1 MASNNEYKVKV
12 GVEFN
17 AIMTKVNSAL
27 DSLQDRLKKLGS
39 LTGAKDVTSGLSEGL
54 QKIVN
59 GFNELKD
66 FTITPKNLNEY
77 IGKLQ
82 VLEEELKAIGLSSKD
97 INQNL
102 FNDKNGSAAGNIQKA
117 NDEIKKLESN
127 IEALNKKKAE
137 NSTINPFTE
146 KDAQDLKNYEQEL
159 QKTQKSLS
167 GYTAYQTRL
176 KHASESLGVTEEQLA
191 EILRLLAQAHKEA
204 ADASEK
210 QREGQQELDSTKLA
224 DTIRTQV
231 NQYIGLAAIYRY
243 TKKYIQDLVQTYK
256 EFDQS
261 LVAIAAVTGQTRDQ
275 MWANIGVYNKMA
287 QSLGTTTQEVI
298 NASKLYYQQGLTTT
312 SVLKLTEET
321 VKLATIAE
329 LDSADATEYLT
340 TAMNGFKLSAE
351 ESTRVTDVWANLAAK
366 TASDVDELAVA
377 ISKVASLAENA
388 GMEIETASAF
398 LNQMIETTREAPENL
413 GTALKTIIARFQ
425 ELKTSEEELSDGV
438 DANKV
443 ERALKTAGVAL
454 RDASGQF
461 RDFDDVILE
470 LSSKWD
476 SLDRNTQR
484 YIATIAAGSRQQ
496 SRFIAL
502 VSDYEGLLRN
512 VNYAYDSL
520 GSADAQMAVFQE
532 GLAAS
537 TNRLQAAWEGLYTSW
552 SKSATVISKLIDGM
566 ADFVSTLADL
576 GAGWSAAI
584 AGLVLLT
591 ATITTNAI
599 ALQLQQQK
607 VAGVAAAF
615 GVYIPKAAGATSANI
630 ELALSTA
637 GVVAGYVALA
647 AIVLALGYGIIKAIN
662 YEKDYIKLQ
671 EKEAQQALQLAAK
684 TKDEASSLG
693 VLVTELEDAKKAG
706 EDIEAI
712 RQKIIDQFG
721 DEIKWIDIEG
731 KSAEE
736 LIEIL
741 KELQRQKEGLA
752 AKEYIQAA
760 EERAEADF
768 LNSEAYKN
776 SGAKVGWKF
785 TSGKNGHLAIKTV
798 FRYNGQTYD
807 SEEELARAI
816 LKEVNNSS
824 ALTDGESDFITKAI
838 IDSGAIERETDLT
851 AGIIKNFI
859 NRLDDESRKAIFDDD
874 GIITPE
880 AEQRLSNLN
889 DIVSNV
895 YNTLSDTNK
904 INLTNIL
911 NGSLNGVSFGVARQL
926 ISELDEAGADSEL
939 IVSLQRFVDQ
949 FENNLANTFASAVK
963 NGNLTTQEAIT
974 IRSQLLPGAQKAFI
988 DTFNSLAN
996 DPTAQQAYTQAIL
1009 NLLSKGIP
1017 QEDLTASLI
1026 SAFGDLDQAMSQY
1039 SALLSGY
1046 GKGTEENAE
1055 QLEALKDAVGE
1066 ANAAYLE
1073 GMDIINDYYGLMD
1086 DISTLMEGSLSD
1098 DDFAVRIE
1106 ALKDGIEALGYATRQ
1121 EINDEID
1128 AAIVRNELGQ
1138 QTLQATEWIKE
1149 MTDAIFN
1156 EGEATVETKKKE
1168 ILAYAANLEAV
1179 GDRLIA
1185 IGDEMIAQEK
1195 SGHANSV
1202 ATQALLENA
1211 ALEAEALVEV
1221 KNAALEA
1228 YDATEGG
1235 TGSVM
1240 AEQSRYFAKVAKDI
1254 RAGMSGA
1261 QVKALGQQMKQRAA
1275 GLRQLAN
1282 NLSMTQ
1288 KALDKTGKSAGKAAK
1303 ETDKLKDALEGLKDA
1318 LEDAKTEA
1326 EGYIDSVL
1334 EFLDKVQKDEED
1346 KLEKER
1352 NLLKIQ
1358 LQEWKNYID
1367 GRQELAQEEL
1377 ELQGKAADM
1386 YFNQEIAAIQA
1397 KIDALDDEA
1406 EAEDRLLKLQ
1416 KARDDYNKAQ
1426 NSRTRL
1432 VLTKGAGWIFKT
1444 DQNEVTNAR
1453 KALNDVQREIQKANY
1468 QKQLDDLQAQAT
1480 AWQEIA
1486 EKIGESAA
1494 EAERLEKAL
1503 KAFTDAIGQE
1513 GGYADIDAYTAAVKA
1528 QQSANDEYAKLS
1540 AEVDKWLE
1548 QADWEY
1554 QDILDSEMAKRFTEQ
1569 FQNGTVDRD
1578 DLAAKVGNI
1587 DEIVA
1592 AFGKDFDD
1600 YWSIDTKLQEEGLS
1614 ALQNIAESYHLLKNL
1629 EDTET
1634 FYNTQKAQLG
1644 LTKDQLKV
1652 AEEIRDAIQRAY
1664 DPTAEN
1670 LGLGENSKYY
1680 NATILDLIQQVQDY
1694 AEQIAALE
1702 AQQAQQSATD
1712 NSSSGN
1718 SGGGGGSSGGY
1729 SGGGNS
1735 GITTTYTSQEPTT
1748 LGRNLLNSI
1757 STGGTQYDPLGTA
1770 RGSISTST
1778 INSQSLSK
1786 TDNKNTTNNYYVS
1799 LNTNANNLNSLV
1811 QDIKRSTSVYAVH

>member
-17 AIMTKVNSAL
+17 AQISEINSQI
-27 DSLQDRLKKLGS
+27 DQLKKKIEQMGS
-39 LTGAKDVTSGLSEGL
+39 ATGNKSFATGLNKDIQEITNRLNGLR
-54 QKIVN
+54 
-59 GFNELKD
+59 D
-66 FTITPKNLNEY
+66 MTITPSNFNRFQAE
-77 IGKLQ
+77 LQ
-82 VLEEELKAIGLSSKD
+82 TVNDLIQKVKSS
-97 INQNL
+97 L
-102 FNDKNGSAAGNIQKA
+102 GNI
-117 NDEIKKLESN
+117 DTSN
-127 IEALNKKKAE
+127 IIDKIDAQKKKQNE
-137 NSTINPFTE
+137 LNQEIE
-146 KDAQDLKNYEQEL
+146 KQDLII
-159 QKTQKSLS
+159 KSLS
-167 GYTAYQTRL
+167 NKQDRNDAQNKALDVAIEKRKKLTQQLNGHKGAEAKLKNQLEATNQTEKEITDTLEKYDNVL
-176 KHASESLGVTEEQLA
+176 KEG
-191 EILRLLAQAHKEA
+191 
-204 ADASEK
+204 EK
-210 QREGQQELDSTKLA
+210 DGEKFLQGQQELENSRLA
-224 DTIRTQV
+224 DTIQRQV
-231 NQYIGLAAIYRY
+231 NAYIGLGAIYRY

-443 ERALKTAGVAL
+443 ERALKSAGVAL
-454 RDASGQF
+454 RDATGQF

-476 SLDRNTQR
+476 GLDRNTQR

-552 SKSATVISKLIDGM
+552 SESATVISTLIDKM
-566 ADFVSTLADL
+566 ADLVSMFADL
-576 GAGWSAAI
+576 GAGGS
-584 AGLVLLT
+584 
-591 ATITTNAI
+591 
-599 ALQLQQQK
+599 
-607 VAGVAAAF
+607 
-615 GVYIPKAAGATSANI
+615 
-630 ELALSTA
+630 
-637 GVVAGYVALA
+637 ALA
-647 AIVLALGYGIIKAIN
+647 AILTLLTVAFIANTGAMHLEAGGFKAVEKGSENYFKATLKLIGAKTTEVALNYALIASYALLAAGIVILIGWIVSLITAEKRRIKQLDEDIQKN
-662 YEKDYIKLQ
+662 R
-671 EKEAQQALQLAAK
+671 QLAAQE
-684 TKDEASSLG
+684 KDRASSLG
-693 VLVTELEDAKKAG
+693 VLRDELEAVHKAG
-706 EDIEAI
+706 TDDLEV

-721 DEIKWIDIEG
+721 DEIQGVNILTASYK
-731 KSAEE
+731 E
-736 LIEIL
+736 LIDVLE
-741 KELQRQKEGLA
+741 KEQQLRNEKAAGTYYTGWDEQEERFNIDRENA
-752 AKEYIQAA
+752 AKEAA
-760 EERAEADF
+760 
-768 LNSEAYKN
+768 NK
-776 SGAKVGWKF
+776 
-785 TSGKNGHLAIKTV
+785 
-798 FRYNGQTYD
+798 
-807 SEEELARAI
+807 ARHDA
-816 LKEVNNSS
+816 
-824 ALTDGESDFITKAI
+824 GEW
-838 IDSGAIERETDLT
+838 R
-851 AGIIKNFI
+851 
-859 NRLDDESRKAIFDDD
+859 
-874 GIITPE
+874 
-880 AEQRLSNLN
+880 
-889 DIVSNV
+889 
-895 YNTLSDTNK
+895 TL
-904 INLTNIL
+904 
-911 NGSLNGVSFGVARQL
+911 QL
-926 ISELDEAGADSEL
+926 GM
-939 IVSLQRFVDQ
+939 
-949 FENNLANTFASAVK
+949 
-963 NGNLTTQEAIT
+963 
-974 IRSQLLPGAQKAFI
+974 RSQLVVEFNGEQYLWPEDQQAYEQATLEQWQEAYDTAYNAYGNWEPPTGEANTVAKAIVASLGVNDANVVDILASILGAGQEYFDEETKLLTDKGKQFGKDLLSSLTSSLTPDEIAIVANILKNNLGDLTSDTINSILSKIKEVGGDIQLEVEQSVQEAKASIDQTLNSMQLSNEQSNLIKNNLSLGAQKAFV
-988 DTFNSLAN
+988 DAFNNLAD
-996 DPTAQQAYTQAIL
+996 DPIAQQAYKNAIISL
-1009 NLLSKGIP
+1009 ISSGIDP
-1017 QEDLTASLI
+1017 EQLTASLVSSFATI
-1026 SAFGDLDQAMSQY
+1026 DEAMSEY
-1039 SALLSGY
+1039 SSLLSGY
-1046 GKGTEENAE
+1046 GSGLEENAE
-1055 QLEALKDAVGE
+1055 QLEQLKDAIGSV
-1066 ANAAYLE
+1066 NATYLE
-1073 GMDIINDYYGLMD
+1073 GMDIVNDYYDIMD
-1086 DISTLMEGSLSD
+1086 SFSSAMEGNLD
-1098 DDFAVRIE
+1098 DAD
-1106 ALKDGIEALGYATRQ
+1106 Y
-1121 EINDEID
+1121 D
-1128 AAIVRNELGQ
+1128 AKIRDMAAAMEELGFATAEEAEAQLFAATIRDENGKKMLQ
-1138 QTLQATEWIKE
+1138 QTEWIRQI
-1149 MTDAIFN
+1149 TDLMYA
-1156 EGEATVETKKKE
+1156 EGEAAVESKKAE
-1168 ILAYAANLEAV
+1168 ILAYADTLEAT
-1179 GDRLIA
+1179 GDRIVA
-1185 IGDEMIAQEK
+1185 IGEEMIAQEQ
-1195 SGHANSV
+1195 SGHANSA

-1211 ALEAEALVEV
+1211 AKEAEALNSVTE
-1221 KNAALEA
+1221 AAYET
-1228 YDATEGG
+1228 YSATEGG
-1235 TGSVM
+1235 TGSPM
-1240 AEQSRYFAKVAKDI
+1240 KAQAKYFQDVAAQI
-1254 RAGMSGA
+1254 RNSNMSGS
-1261 QVKALGQQMKQRAA
+1261 QVVALGQKMKDQARS
-1275 GLRQLAN
+1275 LRQLASSLSITKK
-1282 NLSMTQ
+1282 NL
-1288 KALDKTGKSAGKAAK
+1288 DGVGKSAGNAAK
-1303 ETDKLKDALEGLKDA
+1303 STDKLKDSLKD
-1318 LEDAKTEA
+1318 LKEQLDDAKEAA
-1326 EGYIDSVL
+1326 EGYIEAVL
-1334 EFLDKVQKDEED
+1334 DFLDQVEDEEEA
-1346 KLEKER
+1346 KLEQEK

-1367 GRQELAQEEL
+1367 KRQELAQDAL

-1494 EAERLEKAL
+1494 EAEKLATALEQFTNAL
-1503 KAFTDAIGQE
+1503 GQT
-1513 GGYADIDAYTAAVKA
+1513 GGYADVDAYAAAVKA

-1540 AEVDKWLE
+1540 EEVDQWLE
-1548 QADWEY
+1548 QADWDY
-1554 QDILDSEMAKRFTEQ
+1554 QDILDSEMARRFAEQ
-1569 FQNGTVDRD
+1569 FANGTVGRD

-1592 AFGKDFDD
+1592 AFGQDFDD
-1600 YWSIDTKLQEEGLS
+1600 YWAIDVKLQEEGIS
-1614 ALQNIAESYHLLKNL
+1614 ALQNIAEWYHLLENL
-1629 EDTET
+1629 QATQD
-1634 FYNTQKAQLG
+1634 FYNTQKTLLG
-1644 LTKDQLKV
+1644 LTDAELK
-1652 AEEIRDAIQRAY
+1652 AAKEMRDAIEKSY

-1670 LGLGENSKYY
+1670 LGLGEDSKYF
-1680 NATILDLIQQVQDY
+1680 NANLLGLIEQIKKL
-1694 AEQIAALE
+1694 AEQQAALE
-1702 AQQAQQSATD
+1702 AQQKAAGTAS
-1712 NSSSGN
+1712 NSSGGGS
-1718 SGGGGGSSGGY
+1718 GGGGSSGG
-1729 SGGGNS
+1729 SGG

-1786 TDNKNTTNNYYVS
+1786 TDNKNMTNNYYVS